1 LASFCT
7 GCGNRMNP
15 DDSFCRVCGRQTSA
29 APVLTTSSVPATASE
44 TSGKAIVSLICGL
57 LIFLPPLFIAAIV
70 FGHLAL
76 SEIHKSA
83 GRLKGKGIAL
93 TGLLLG
99 YLWIVLPVY
108 LIIGAIAIPNM
119 LRARMAA
126 NESSAVGS
134 MRTLEVAEST
144 YATGHPGQG
153 YTCSLSDLAAAE
165 SINGSLA
172 TGQKNGYAFE
182 ITDCSAGLE
191 GGPNVKYQIVAYPL
205 RFNQTGQRSFCSD
218 ESGIIKADRGG
229 SARRCIEHG
238 SRLQ

>member
-1 LASFCT
+1 MAFCVS
-7 GCGNRMNP
+7 CGNRMNP
-15 DDSFCRVCGRQTSA
+15 DDTFCRVCGSHASATPVVA
-29 APVLTTSSVPATASE
+29 APLSVPATASE
-44 TSGKAIVSLICGL
+44 TSRKAIVSLICGL

-126 NESSAVGS
+126 NEASAVGS
-134 MRTLEVAEST
+134 MRVLEVAEIA
-144 YATGHPGQG
+144 YAAAHPGLG
-153 YTCSLSDLAAAE
+153 YTCTLSDLAAAE
-165 SINGSLA
+165 SINGS
-172 TGQKNGYAFE
+172 GNGPEKWIRLSDHGLLCRIRRRRDGEVSNCGLSVALQP
-182 ITDCSAGLE
+182 DWHAGFLRGRIRSDQ
-191 GGPNVKYQIVAYPL
+191 GG
-205 RFNQTGQRSFCSD
+205 
-218 ESGIIKADRGG
+218 
-229 SARRCIEHG
+229 
-238 SRLQ
+238 

>member
-1 LASFCT
+1 MAFCVS
-7 GCGNRMNP
+7 CGNRMNP
-15 DDSFCRVCGRQTSA
+15 DDTFCRVCGSHASATPVVA
-29 APVLTTSSVPATASE
+29 APLSVPATASE
-44 TSGKAIVSLICGL
+44 TSRKAIVSLICGL

-126 NESSAVGS
+126 NEASAVGS
-134 MRTLEVAEST
+134 MRVLEVAEIA
-144 YATGHPGQG
+144 YAAAHPGLG
-153 YTCSLSDLAAAE
+153 YTCTLSDLAAAE

-182 ITDCSAGLE
+182 ITDCSAGSD
-191 GGPNVKYQIVAYPL
+191 GGAMAKYQIVAYPL
-205 RFNQTGQRSFCSD
+205 RFNQTGMRAFCAD
-218 ESGIIKADRGG
+218 ESGVTKVDRGG
-229 SARRCIEHG
+229 SARRCVERG